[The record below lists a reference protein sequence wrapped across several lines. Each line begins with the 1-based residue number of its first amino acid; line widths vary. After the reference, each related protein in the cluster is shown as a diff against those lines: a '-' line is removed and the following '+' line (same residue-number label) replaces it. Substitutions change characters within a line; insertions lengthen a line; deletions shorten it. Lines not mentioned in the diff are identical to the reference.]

1 LRWAGDASARL
12 LGARSGGDLTVEA
25 EGVLRGARALQQVAA
40 GPEANETDWVS
51 LGSFLGALGLRR
63 DVVEVGLDFPVG
75 IGGKRLS
82 AAQRQKLDLARAL
95 VKRPDLLLLNQSTSL
110 LDSSAQAKVMSNIL
124 KSRAGRGVIW
134 VLSHAEQARQFERVL
149 VLRAGRVVAQGA
161 PSELDKPGSILH
173 QQAAAQ

>member
-1 LRWAGDASARL
+1 MQDNILFGRL
-12 LGARSGGDLTVEA
+12 VYGQAQAAERVLKVITDVLGV
-25 EGVLRGARALQQVAA
+25 
-40 GPEANETDWVS
+40 
-51 LGSFLGALGLRR
+51 LGLRR

-95 VKRPDLLLLNQSTSL
+95 VKRPDLLLLNQATSQ
-110 LDSSAQAKVMSNIL
+110 LDSAAQAKVMSNIL

-134 VLSHAEQARQFERVL
+134 VISHAEHARQFERVL
-149 VLRAGRVVAQGA
+149 VLKAGRVVAQGA
-161 PSELDKPGSILH
+161 PSELDKPGSVLQ

>member
-1 LRWAGDASARL
+1 
-12 LGARSGGDLTVEA
+12 
-25 EGVLRGARALQQVAA
+25 VLKVI
-40 GPEANETDWVS
+40 TDV
-51 LGSFLGALGLRR
+51 LGALGLRR

-110 LDSSAQAKVMSNIL
+110 LDSVAQAKVMSNIL